1 MSAAAAGITYTFGI
15 RDGVTSQA
23 RGRFSSMHVRALCH
37 ATEVRARVEQAVLN
51 VAGEAE
57 LESSKTHGHHGNEII
72 VIEAHMKGSR
82 QMERLLC
89 RLSAADVREIRD
101 TVDERMDDSC
111 NLFIRLDKQKAF
123 SGELTLA
130 DNDDAVAVRAKVA
143 AYPARKSV
151 ATQAVRDFLD
161 SVIGQ
166 G

>member
-1 MSAAAAGITYTFGI
+1 M
-15 RDGVTSQA
+15 TSQA
-23 RGRFSSMHVRALCH
+23 RGPFSSIHVRALCH

-51 VAGEAE
+51 VVGEAE
-57 LESSKTHGHHGNEII
+57 LEASRTHGHHGNEII

-82 QMERLLC
+82 QMDQLLGRLG
-89 RLSAADVREIRD
+89 AEGIREVKD
-101 TVDERMDDSC
+101 TVDGRMDDSC